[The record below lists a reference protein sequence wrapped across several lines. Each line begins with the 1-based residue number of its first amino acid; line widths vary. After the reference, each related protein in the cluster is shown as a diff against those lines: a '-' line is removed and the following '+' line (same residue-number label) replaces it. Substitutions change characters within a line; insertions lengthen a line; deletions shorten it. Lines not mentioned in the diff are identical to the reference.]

1 MRYHVYMS
9 EQITGCIEVN
19 PTSQSVN
26 LGGVYINLSVLAR
39 TQNIDQ
45 SYLSRIMAGK
55 RRPRIDHA
63 QKIAGALGI
72 TIDRLLELLDDRK
85 KYLDDQAR
93 ATHAAYKS
101 RVAREDAEDRASG
114 FQIPRL
120 PGLHLS
126 AQKA

>member
-1 MRYHVYMS
+1 MS
-9 EQITGCIEVN
+9 EQITGCIETN
-19 PTSQSVN
+19 PTSQSVR
-26 LGGVYINLSVLAR
+26 LGEVYINLSQLSR

-85 KYLDDQAR
+85 KYLADQHS

-101 RVAREDAEDRASG
+101 RVAQEDQEDRASG
-114 FQIPRL
+114 FSIPRL
-120 PGLHLS
+120 PGLRLS
-126 AQKA
+126 VQKM